1 MTIWGTLQIRTCPS
15 GKAPAPLTRTLET
28 NKQKAI
34 NGFLLLK
41 DKFHN
46 FCFAFSAKLMKLRQA
61 YSSKFGTKACSGTR
75 QSATSGLRF
84 KVFN

>member
-1 MTIWGTLQIRTCPS
+1 MKPKKSHLLGVGLGPHQKI
-15 GKAPAPLTRTLET
+15 
-28 NKQKAI
+28 KAI

-41 DKFHN
+41 DKVHN
-46 FCFAFSAKLMKLRQA
+46 FSFAFSAKLMKLRQA

-75 QSATSGLRF
+75 QLATSGLHF